1 MAINQY
7 KDGKGV
13 NDYKNGNRTK
23 GQPRNGEGLANI
35 SKAVSEDIAIYKE
48 IAEKVRQGR
57 KYKQEDVAVIYDRLN
72 AYIENQREEYR
83 PLTVSGMIK
92 ASGISKS
99 TWYEMLG
106 GDYDYQLY
114 QLIDT
119 YDIDTTRTD
128 GEVDT
133 IPATI
138 VEINGHERDVL
149 LITWSEMLQ
158 KAMLA
163 IEEQTEERL
172 YEKGRVGDIFSLK
185 AIHGWQEDNGPQ
197 TVHNHQTLII
207 GESDARKAIEA
218 LEKARLP

>member
-13 NDYKNGNRTK
+13 NDHKKGNRTK
-23 GQPRNGEGLANI
+23 GQPRNGEGLSNI
-35 SKAVSEDIAIYKE
+35 SKAISEDIASYKE
-48 IAEKVRQGR
+48 IAEKVRRSR
-57 KYKQEDVAVIYDRLN
+57 KYKQEDVIEVYRRLN
-72 AYIENQREEYR
+72 EYMDRQAAEER

-119 YDIDTTRTD
+119 YNIDTD
-128 GEVDT
+128 NIVDELDT
-133 IPATI
+133 IPVVSIT
-138 VEINGHERDVL
+138 INGQNVDVM
-149 LITWSEMLQ
+149 LITWAELLQ
-158 KAMLA
+158 KAMLS

-172 YEKGRVGDIFSLK
+172 YSKGRVGDIFSLK
-185 AIHGWQEDNGPQ
+185 AVHGWQEEQ
-197 TVHNHQTLII
+197 TPHTVNQTLII

>member
-13 NDYKNGNRTK
+13 NDHKKGNRTRT
-23 GQPRNGEGLANI
+23 GRNPKPAIEINKQIG
-35 SKAVSEDIAIYKE
+35 EDIAHYKE
-48 IAEKVRQGR
+48 IAEKVRRSR
-57 KYKQEDVAVIYDRLN
+57 KYKQEDVIEVYRRLN
-72 AYIENQREEYR
+72 EYMDRQTAEER

-119 YDIDTTRTD
+119 YNIDTNNIVD
-128 GEVDT
+128 ELDT
-133 IPATI
+133 IPVASIT
-138 VEINGHERDVL
+138 VNGQNVDVM
-149 LITWSEMLQ
+149 LIRWSEILQ
-158 KAMLA
+158 KAMLS

-172 YEKGRVGDIFSLK
+172 YSKGRVGDIFSLK
-185 AIHGWQEDNGPQ
+185 AVHGWQEDQ
-197 TVHNHQTLII
+197 TPHTVNQTLII

>member
-13 NDYKNGNRTK
+13 NDYKKGNRTK

-35 SKAVSEDIAIYKE
+35 SKCISEDIASYKE
-48 IAEKVRQGR
+48 IAEKVRR
-57 KYKQEDVAVIYDRLN
+57 NKKYRQEEVLTVYNRLN
-72 AYIENQREEYR
+72 AYIERQNTEDR

-92 ASGISKS
+92 ASGINKT
-99 TWYEMLG
+99 TWYDMLG
-106 GDYDYQLY
+106 GDHDYMLY

-119 YDIDTTRTD
+119 YNIDMDNTYDID
-128 GEVDT
+128 G
-133 IPATI
+133 IPAVTI
-138 VEINGHERDVL
+138 NINGNDAEIL
-149 LITWSEMLQ
+149 LITWRELLE
-158 KAMLA
+158 KAMLS

-172 YEKGRVGDIFSLK
+172 YSKGRVGDIFSLK
-185 AIHGWQEDNGPQ
+185 AVHGWQEEQ
-197 TVHNHQTLII
+197 TPHTVNQTLII